1 MSQRATD
8 ALFQSL
14 FLLTD
19 VRVMLRETAPLHQL
33 DAGEKAKAEKILSKV
48 KRQVEILEEELIR

>member
-19 VRVMLRETAPLHQL
+19 IRVMLRETAPLHQL
-33 DAGEKAKAEKILSKV
+33 SAEEKETAGKLLKTV
-48 KRQVEILEEELIR
+48 RRQVDILEEELI

>member
-19 VRVMLRETAPLHQL
+19 IRMMLRETAPFHQL
-33 DAGEKAKAEKILSKV
+33 SAEEKQKAEKLLKSV
-48 KRQVEILEEELIR
+48 RRQVDILEEELI

>member
-19 VRVMLRETAPLHQL
+19 IRVMLRETAPLHEL
-33 DAGEKAKAEKILSKV
+33 DTGEKAKAEKILSKV
-48 KRQVEILEEELIR
+48 RRQVEILEEELIR

>member
-19 VRVMLRETAPLHQL
+19 IRVMLRETAPLHEL
-33 DAGEKAKAEKILSKV
+33 DTGEMAKAEKILSKV

>member
-19 VRVMLRETAPLHQL
+19 IRVMLRENAPLHL
-33 DAGEKAKAEKILSKV
+33 LNAEEKAKAAKILSKV
-48 KRQVEILEEELIR
+48 KRQVEILEEELV

>member
-19 VRVMLRETAPLHQL
+19 IRVMLRETAPLHVL
-33 DAGEKAKAEKILSKV
+33 NAEEKAKAEKIISKV
-48 KRQVEILEEELIR
+48 KRQVEILEEELI

>member
-19 VRVMLRETAPLHQL
+19 IRVMLRETAPLHL
-33 DAGEKAKAEKILSKV
+33 LSDADKAKAEKILSKV
-48 KRQVEILEEELIR
+48 KRQVEILEEELI

>member
-19 VRVMLRETAPLHQL
+19 IRAILRKTAPLHL
-33 DAGEKAKAEKILSKV
+33 LSAEEKKEAEKILSGV
-48 KRQVEILEEELIR
+48 KRQVEILEEELVR

>member
-19 VRVMLRETAPLHQL
+19 IRVMLRETAPLHVL
-33 DAGEKAKAEKILSKV
+33 NAEEKAKVEQILSKV
-48 KRQVEILEEELIR
+48 KRQVKILEEELS

>member
-19 VRVMLRETAPLHQL
+19 IRVMLREAAPLHQL
-33 DAGEKAKAEKILSKV
+33 SAEEKEKAAKLLKSV
-48 KRQVEILEEELIR
+48 RRQVDILEEELI